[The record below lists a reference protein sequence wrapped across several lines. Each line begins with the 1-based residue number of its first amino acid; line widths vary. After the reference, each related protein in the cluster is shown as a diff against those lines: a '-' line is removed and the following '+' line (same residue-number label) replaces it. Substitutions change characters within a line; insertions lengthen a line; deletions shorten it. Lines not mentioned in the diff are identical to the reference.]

1 MQWLAALCVKRPI
14 FASVLVL
21 LICVVG
27 IAGYLQ
33 LGVDRFP
40 NVDFP
45 IVVVTTTQPGA
56 APEDV
61 ETEITDKVE
70 EAVNTISGID
80 ELRSVTTEG
89 VSQVVITFLVEKN
102 VDIAAQEVR
111 DRINTALPNLPK
123 DIDQPTVQKLDPDAS
138 PVLYFALRSKGH
150 TIREATEL
158 ADKHLRRALES
169 VDGVGAVQLIGGR
182 KRQVNV
188 VLDPIRL
195 RGANVT
201 VVDVQRAIASQ
212 NLTTPGGRVDT
223 GPGELTVRIHGRV
236 NDPAEIGDL
245 VVRQDSG
252 HSIRV
257 RDVGEVVDGVEDAES
272 AAMLDGVPTV
282 LLALRKQSGT
292 NTVAVADE
300 AKSRVEDLK
309 KTLPAGYEIEL
320 VRDESGVIKT
330 SVDAV
335 KEHLVVGALLAAVVV
350 YLFLGNLRSTIIAAI
365 AIPTSIVGTF
375 ATMWWV
381 GYTLN
386 TITLLALALA
396 VGIVIDD
403 AIVVLEN
410 IFRHIEEKKEKPM
423 IAAVEATKEIGL
435 AVMATTLSLI
445 AVFLPVAFM
454 GGIPGK
460 FLRSFGVTMAFAI
473 AVSMLVSFSLTPMLA
488 SRWLESHVAG
498 KRGLGERIVDAFYR
512 PIERAYGAALRFVMS
527 HRWIVVIACALTL
540 GSCVPLAGAA
550 NKGFLPVNDE
560 ARFQLQVRAPE
571 GTSLD
576 ETRLTAERIARQLR
590 DYPEVKLTVTTVS
603 DDSAK
608 THNLA
613 TVYVLLTNPDQRRAS
628 QNDMMDRVRRE
639 VIAKQSGDLRITVG
653 EVPMFG
659 GGGFST
665 ARTQYTVRGPDLEK
679 LEEIARDTTE
689 RLKQTPGAVDVD
701 SSLIV
706 GKPEIGVYIDRA
718 RAADLGVLPSDIA
731 TALRLLVQGE
741 RVSNYEERAEEYEV
755 HVRAAPRYRA
765 DEEGLRLL
773 TVPSSRLG
781 IRRPLRRGA
790 PARVDRPIP
799 HRSTEPRAPGHLD
812 GERGPRVRR
821 RHHRRGAQEDPRR
834 RAPAGGLRDRAD
846 GSDQGDGARLPGLRG
861 RPGPVVHLHVPRPRG
876 SVRVV
881 AAPDHHLALLAAD
894 ASVRVPQRHPLQAGD
909 RHLFGARHPGALR
922 RREEELDPADRS
934 HQPAPRRGD
943 APPRGHPPGEPRSAP
958 PDPDDHRGVRGR
970 DDPARAVAGHRLR
983 VQPRDGRAW
992 WWAARFSPCSSRCS
1006 RRRWRIRCST
1016 TRRRR
1021 WRASSG
1027 DASRRPNRRATRRFS
1042 RWPAS
1047 ESKAVLEADLGAV
1060 REERSDA
1067 AERDV
1072 QAERGGE
1079 RGARRELIP
1088 RAPARGDEPRA
1099 VREPDADGLAD
1110 RNRRRARFRRH
1121 GARDAHHVAVELGQP
1136 RGDEHRGREAGVGER
1151 GVAEDVRSP
1160 GLEVHLGAEGA
1171 VVGDRGAPGGVRVEH
1186 VPDATPDEE
1195 LGTQRVV
1202 DGDHGAQIA
1211 GVDPPPTWP
1220 AWPATSA
1227 PACDVRLG

>member
-1 MQWLAALCVKRPI
+1 MQWLAALCVRRPI
-14 FASVLVL
+14 FASVLIL

-45 IVVVTTTQPGA
+45 VVVVTTTQPGA

-89 VSQVVITFLVEKN
+89 VSQVVVTFLVEKN

-111 DRINTALPNLPK
+111 DRVNSVLTNLPK

-138 PVLYFALRSKGH
+138 PVLYFALRSQGH

-158 ADKHLRRALES
+158 ADKQLRRTLES

-188 VLDPIRL
+188 LLDPIRL

-201 VVDVQRAIASQ
+201 VVDVQKAIASQ

-236 NDPAEIGDL
+236 TNPAEIGDL
-245 VVRQDSG
+245 VVRQQAG

-272 AAMLDGVPTV
+272 AALLDDTPTV

-292 NTVAVADE
+292 NTVAVANE
-300 AKSRVEDLK
+300 AKARVEEMK

-350 YLFLGNLRSTIIAAI
+350 FLFLGNLRSTIIAAI
-365 AIPTSIVGTF
+365 AIPTSIIGTF
-375 ATMWWV
+375 ATMWWC
-381 GYTLN
+381 GYTMN

-410 IFRHIEEKKEKPM
+410 IFRHIEEKSEKPM
-423 IAAVEATKEIGL
+423 VAAVEATKEIGL

-488 SRWLESHVAG
+488 SRWLERHTGAAKG
-498 KRGLGERIVDAFYR
+498 FGERLVDGFYR
-512 PIERAYGAALRFVMS
+512 PIERAYGGVLRFVMS
-527 HRWIVVIACALTL
+527 HRWVVVAACAVTL
-540 GSCVPLAGAA
+540 GSCVPLATAA

-576 ETRLTAERIARQLR
+576 ETRLTAERVARQLR

-608 THNLA
+608 TRNMA
-613 TVYVLLTNPDQRRAS
+613 TIYVLLTDPGQRSAS
-628 QNDMMDRVRRE
+628 QNDMMDRTRRE
-639 VIAKQSGDLRITVG
+639 IVAKQAQDLRITVG

-659 GGGFST
+659 GGGFSS

-679 LEEIARDTTE
+679 LEEVAKDATDKLR
-689 RLKQTPGAVDVD
+689 KVPGAVDVD

-718 RAADLGVLPSDIA
+718 RAADLGVAPSDIA
-731 TALRLLVQGE
+731 NALRLLVQGE
-741 RVSNYEERAEEYEV
+741 RVSSYEERAEEYEV
-755 HVRAAPRYRA
+755 HVRAAPKYRA

-781 IRRPLRRGA
+781 FVALADVVQLRESTGPSRIDRLNRGRQVTLLANAAPGYGDQAIGEALKKILEGEHLPAAYAISATGQTREMGRVFIAFVGALVLSFIFMYLVLAAQFESWLHPITILLSLPLTLPFAFLSVILFKQAIDIYSILGILVLFGVVKKNSILQIDHTNQLRAAGMPRLQA
-790 PARVDRPIP
+790 ILQANRDRLRPILMTTAAFVAGMIP
-799 HRSTEPRAPGHLD
+799 LVLSRGIGSGFNRAT
-812 GERGPRVRR
+812 
-821 RHHRRGAQEDPRR
+821 
-834 RAPAGGLRDRAD
+834 AGVVVGGQVLSLLLTLVAT
-846 GSDQGDGARLPGLRG
+846 
-861 RPGPVVHLHVPRPRG
+861 PVAYSLF
-876 SVRVV
+876 
-881 AAPDHHLALLAAD
+881 DD
-894 ASVRVPQRHPLQAGD
+894 ASQKLA
-909 RHLFGARHPGALR
+909 HLF
-922 RREEELDPADRS
+922 
-934 HQPAPRRGD
+934 
-943 APPRGHPPGEPRSAP
+943 
-958 PDPDDHRGVRGR
+958 
-970 DDPARAVAGHRLR
+970 
-983 VQPRDGRAW
+983 
-992 WWAARFSPCSSRCS
+992 
-1006 RRRWRIRCST
+1006 
-1016 TRRRR
+1016 RRRR
-1021 WRASSG
+1021 PAGRSA
-1027 DASRRPNRRATRRFS
+1027 AAT
-1042 RWPAS
+1042 
-1047 ESKAVLEADLGAV
+1047 EEEEEEALQPV
-1060 REERSDA
+1060 
-1067 AERDV
+1067 
-1072 QAERGGE
+1072 GGE
-1079 RGARRELIP
+1079 
-1088 RAPARGDEPRA
+1088 
-1099 VREPDADGLAD
+1099 
-1110 RNRRRARFRRH
+1110 
-1121 GARDAHHVAVELGQP
+1121 
-1136 RGDEHRGREAGVGER
+1136 
-1151 GVAEDVRSP
+1151 
-1160 GLEVHLGAEGA
+1160 
-1171 VVGDRGAPGGVRVEH
+1171 
-1186 VPDATPDEE
+1186 
-1195 LGTQRVV
+1195 
-1202 DGDHGAQIA
+1202 
-1211 GVDPPPTWP
+1211 
-1220 AWPATSA
+1220 
-1227 PACDVRLG
+1227 